1 MWLKANSEQQFLYG
15 HNVLKGGLGRIT
27 ENTPM
32 YQGVLVYSMNDTPLV
47 SVSGLLLCIM
57 NIVNYGQNN
66 NCI

>member
-47 SVSGLLLCIM
+47 SITMTS
-57 NIVNYGQNN
+57 NNYLVFVTVEV
-66 NCI
+66 

>member
-47 SVSGLLLCIM
+47 SEV
-57 NIVNYGQNN
+57 IVYNKY
-66 NCI
+66 CEIWAK

>member
-47 SVSGLLLCIM
+47 SEV
-57 NIVNYGQNN
+57 IVYNEY
-66 NCI
+66 CEIWAK